1 MHYFSFGSATGR
13 GIQPIMGES
22 EVVSAPQRRSRAG
35 WAVAGGL
42 LVGLILGVVLVP
54 FGLLTPL
61 GILHWGRS
69 TRIDT
74 SAPSVVE
81 KIRQLSRLESVDYS
95 IDKIVEGNRQA
106 PGLPDFLAGDR
117 LLFIAHGEVIAGV
130 DLTGLGKGD
139 VRVQGDTVHV
149 HLPPAQILITR
160 IDNAR
165 SRVYERSTG
174 LLVPADPNLES
185 QVRQTAEQQITQ
197 AALDDKILDKARDNA
212 RVSVT
217 GLLYALGFRTVDVQ

>member
-1 MHYFSFGSATGR
+1 MA
-13 GIQPIMGES
+13 EL
-22 EVVSAPQRRSRAG
+22 VSTPHRSTRAG
-35 WAVAGGL
+35 WAIAGGL

-54 FGLLTPL
+54 FALLTPL
-61 GILHWGRS
+61 GFLHWGRS

-81 KIRQLSRLESVDYS
+81 KIRQLSRLESVDYTM
-95 IDKIVEGNRQA
+95 DKIVEGNRQA
-106 PGLPDFLAGDR
+106 PGLPSFLAGDR
-117 LLFIAHGEVIAGV
+117 LLFIAHGDVIAGV
-130 DLTGLGKGD
+130 DLKQLGKTD

-149 HLPPAQILITR
+149 HLPTAQILVAR
-160 IDNAR
+160 IDNER
-165 SRVYERSTG
+165 SRVYERNTG
-174 LLVPADPNLES
+174 LLVPADPGLES

-217 GLLYALGFRTVDVQ
+217 GLLYALGFRNVDVQ